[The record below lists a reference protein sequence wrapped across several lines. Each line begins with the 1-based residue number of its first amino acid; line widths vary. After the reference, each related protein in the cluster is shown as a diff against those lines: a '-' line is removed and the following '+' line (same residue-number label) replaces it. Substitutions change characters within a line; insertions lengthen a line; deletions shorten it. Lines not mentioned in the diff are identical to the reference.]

1 MWNLDPQS
9 RPSIGQIMDH
19 PWVSKKIDTRQ
30 TFLEEMG
37 EYQLI
42 FEESTKSQTVPEQ
55 DAQMGNE
62 LNLRSKSG
70 AVSAQFTVT
79 QNTEPLTYT

>member
-9 RPSIGQIMDH
+9 RPSIGQIKDH

-42 FEESTKSQTVPEQ
+42 FEESTKSKTVPEQ
-55 DAQMGNE
+55 E
-62 LNLRSKSG
+62 H
-70 AVSAQFTVT
+70 
-79 QNTEPLTYT
+79 